1 MRREHELSEFNF
13 GINFSQLKTSKEQQS
28 RLRKYLMQQQ
38 QKLNDYVEM
47 GTGPVFGYPP
57 ICYSPPN
64 ELKKESTGRDF
75 LSIFMK
81 HVFQKP
87 ESLASVK
94 DLIEAKREE
103 SIMLESL

>member
-1 MRREHELSEFNF
+1 MQEIQAQFGYNPKKLNRIKMRREHELSEFNF

-81 HVFQKP
+81 HVF
-87 ESLASVK
+87 
-94 DLIEAKREE
+94 
-103 SIMLESL
+103 

>member
-1 MRREHELSEFNF
+1 MRREHELVEFNF

-87 ESLASVK
+87 DSLASVK